1 MSAGG
6 CDHQGWLSDILALV
20 EMKIG
25 ASNLRS
31 KLAGSWIRKRP
42 HGIMIKSYMG
52 FLE

>member
-1 MSAGG
+1 VV
-6 CDHQGWLSDILALV
+6 IRFLALV

-25 ASNLRS
+25 VCNLGP
-31 KLAGSWIRKRP
+31 KLAGSWIMKRP